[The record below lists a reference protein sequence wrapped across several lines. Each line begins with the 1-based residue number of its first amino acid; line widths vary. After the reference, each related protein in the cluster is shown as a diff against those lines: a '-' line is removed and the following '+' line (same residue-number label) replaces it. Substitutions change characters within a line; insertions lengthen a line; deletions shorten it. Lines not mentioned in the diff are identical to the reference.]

1 MWCIT
6 QWQLCINAQCKG
18 NKVEENA
25 LVVYAEAQR
34 SVGEALNGDGKDLTD
49 DAEKKHYRS
58 MEALN
63 GDGIGKALKGK
74 I

>member
-6 QWQLCINAQCKG
+6 KWQLCIKAQCRG
-18 NKVEENA
+18 IKVEENA

-34 SVGEALNGDGKDLTD
+34 SVGEALNGDEEDFKG

-63 GDGIGKALKGK
+63 GDGIEKAVKGER
-74 I
+74 